1 MVTCD
6 FVGKDH
12 SNYAR
17 SVHGG
22 WFYDDAAGN
31 TMNGFHLLFQ
41 AGSGAVKVCL
51 TVYGIVRS

>member
-1 MVTCD
+1 MVSCD

-12 SNYAR
+12 SNYCR

-31 TMNGFHLLFQ
+31 TMNGFKLIF
-41 AGSGAVKVCL
+41 GGGGAYKVFL
-51 TVYGIVRS
+51 TVYGVVRS